1 MVYLGLNKSVVVRMS
16 LADSF
21 DLCLIR
27 LNIEHCTGVAS
38 CSLLAPV
45 HLDLL
50 ALREFHHLDVRPL
63 LHPGG
68 DHAHPLENHQDRVAA
83 RHHHR
88 RLDGRQ
94 PAGPPS
100 LPQVELLRH
109 LLLLP
114 PGHLPQPLDHLRS
127 AHRPSVGT
135 INIKS
140 DISGAFSTTITT
152 TWVNIITSQQTSS
165 GLAMHD
171 RPKTRSPLSP
181 SSSRRFF

>member
-1 MVYLGLNKSVVVRMS
+1 MC

-21 DLCLIR
+21 GNCLIR
-27 LNIEHCTGVAS
+27 LNIEHSTGLAS
-38 CSLLAPV
+38 RLAPV
-45 HLDLL
+45 NLDLL
-50 ALREFHHLDVRPL
+50 ALRGLHHLDARPL
-63 LHPGG
+63 LHLGG
-68 DHAHPLENHQDRVAA
+68 HPPHPLENHQDRVAA

-94 PAGPPS
+94 PAGPHG

-109 LLLLP
+109 LLLLS
-114 PGHLPQPLDHLRS
+114 PGHLPQPRDHLRS
-127 AHRPSVGT
+127 AHRPSVGS

-152 TWVNIITSQQTSS
+152 TWVNIITSQQASS
-165 GLAMHD
+165 GLAVHD
-171 RPKTRSPLSP
+171 RSKTCSSLSP

>member
-1 MVYLGLNKSVVVRMS
+1 MS
-16 LADSF
+16 RAGSF
-21 DLCLIR
+21 DLYVFR
-27 LNIEHCTGVAS
+27 LNIKHSTGLAS
-38 CSLLAPV
+38 WLALV
-45 HLDLL
+45 HLHLL
-50 ALREFHHLDVRPL
+50 ALRGLHHLDAGPL

-68 DHAHPLENHQDRVAA
+68 DHPHPLENHQDRVAA

-88 RLDGRQ
+88 RLDGWQ
-94 PAGPPS
+94 PLGPPG

-114 PGHLPQPLDHLRS
+114 SGHLPQPLDHLRS

-140 DISGAFSTTITT
+140 DVSGAFSTTITATWVNITT
-152 TWVNIITSQQTSS
+152 TWVNIITSQQAPS
-165 GLAMHD
+165 GLEVHD
-171 RPKTRSPLSP
+171 RPKTCSALCT

>member
-1 MVYLGLNKSVVVRMS
+1 MS

-21 DLCLIR
+21 DLYVLR
-27 LNIEHCTGVAS
+27 LNIEQHSTGLAS
-38 CSLLAPV
+38 WLAPV
-45 HLDLL
+45 HLHLL
-50 ALREFHHLDVRPL
+50 ALWGLHHLDARPL
-63 LHPGG
+63 LHLGG
-68 DHAHPLENHQDRVAA
+68 HHPHPLENHQDRVAA

-94 PAGPPS
+94 PAGPPG

-114 PGHLPQPLDHLRS
+114 PGHLPQPPDHLRS
-127 AHRPSVGT
+127 AHRPSFGT

-140 DISGAFSTTITT
+140 DISGAFSTTIAN
-152 TWVNIITSQQTSS
+152 TWVDIITSQQASS

-171 RPKTRSPLSP
+171 RPKTCSSLST